1 MYNRILL
8 CSVDPARAEV
18 DERAKP
24 RALVDAATNT
34 VSSLKDGDLEA
45 CCIEQ
50 PGRSKPAYASSDDAD
65 LPRPTLKIGMHT
77 GYLRRL
83 HNSLNGRTRVF

>member
-1 MYNRILL
+1 MNNWILL
-8 CSVDPARAEV
+8 CSVDPARPEV

-45 CCIEQ
+45 CYSEQ

-65 LPRPTLKIGMHT
+65 PPRPTLKIGKHT
-77 GYLRRL
+77 D
-83 HNSLNGRTRVF
+83 RVR